1 MCGVVPDISCRHS
14 KQILSGVSAGE
25 FRLFYQG
32 TAQGISQ
39 YGYAEIDGKKD
50 RDSQRTKGNTIILDA
65 IGELANGDG
74 LCYLEQ
80 GGLKGIKVNEAVGN
94 RIVCNETVKLRP
106 GTELFRNYDHRF
118 NIRLDKVKSVRKIRI
133 KIKAWTAD
141 RCLWLGSDE
150 DGVQVNLRSEE
161 TFEKAQNPQQAERLK
176 QQYLKCGDSDFECES
191 VDLNGEE
198 VLFIPAAA
206 AMHYVGN
213 YWKN

>member
-1 MCGVVPDISCRHS
+1 MDTPKSM
-14 KQILSGVSAGE
+14 
-25 FRLFYQG
+25 
-32 TAQGISQ
+32 
-39 YGYAEIDGKKD
+39 GKKIGIVKEI
-50 RDSQRTKGNTIILDA
+50 KGNTIILDA

-141 RCLWLGSDE
+141 RCLWLG
-150 DGVQVNLRSEE
+150 RRWR
-161 TFEKAQNPQQAERLK
+161 T
-176 QQYLKCGDSDFECES
+176 SDFT
-191 VDLNGEE
+191 LGRN
-198 VLFIPAAA
+198 F
-206 AMHYVGN
+206 
-213 YWKN
+213 